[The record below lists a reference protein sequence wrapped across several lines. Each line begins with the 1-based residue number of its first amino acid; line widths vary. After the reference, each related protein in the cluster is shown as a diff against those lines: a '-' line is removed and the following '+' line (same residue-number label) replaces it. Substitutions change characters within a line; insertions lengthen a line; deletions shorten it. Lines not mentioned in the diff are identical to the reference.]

1 MQVNQIDA
9 DLNTLSSLLNRR
21 DSESV
26 KRLQSIVGTRVD
38 GNYGSRTAK
47 QVEDYRNGL
56 IAQRDSVLQIITT
69 IEEKESPIIK
79 AANEEIKRLLIL
91 QNKR

>member
-1 MQVNQIDA
+1 M
-9 DLNTLSSLLNRR
+9 LR
-21 DSESV
+21 
-26 KRLQSIVGTRVD
+26 RLQSIVGTRVD

-79 AANEEIKRLLIL
+79 AANEEIKRLRDIAE
-91 QNKR
+91 QEIADSNKVINKLRSEIGSIAP